1 MVETKKDSAFT
12 RFFRGASYFGK
23 AFGFVTG
30 HNGLWP
36 WVLAP
41 TAVTAVAALAGGWS
55 FYHWASAWMDK
66 QSAGHGAFFAAL
78 LSIILFVLVL
88 GMGYVAFFVTSLI

>member
-1 MVETKKDSAFT
+1 MVEMKKDSVFT

-30 HNGLWP
+30 QHGLWP

-41 TAVTAVAALAGGWS
+41 TALTAVAAVGGGWW
-55 FYHWASAWMDK
+55 FYHWASGWMDK
-66 QSAGHGAFFAAL
+66 QAAGHGAFFAAL
-78 LSIILFVLVL
+78 LSLILFVLVI
-88 GMGYVAFFVTSLI
+88 GMGYVAFFAASL